1 MHLVTF
7 RLKYLSTVGCRV
19 IDNIVSMAEL
29 ATNYSDRNTP
39 VIYFSE
45 LYMADAFYNSTAP
58 LWHQSAV

>member
-45 LYMADAFYNSTAP
+45 LYMADAF
-58 LWHQSAV
+58 